1 MRSTLRAIWLLVPD
15 PFINAALQNL
25 RVLPDR
31 KHSHDPSTCAAVFH
45 TGVSIGLTTIVE
57 IPLLSRCEG
66 PTRMSVKL
74 QFPRTGIAHKVRCI
88 LLGCFAMVGL
98 SGCGLKHW
106 AHNNFKVGPEY
117 CPPVE
122 PVASQW
128 IDYTDPRVISSPAD
142 LSAWWTTF
150 NDPVLNDLV
159 HTANFQNLT
168 LREAGARIMEYRAR
182 LRFAQGTMFP
192 QSQNVGGDFLN
203 TRKSA
208 NTANV
213 QPNLN
218 YNQWDAGFNASWE
231 VDFWGRYRRGIEAAD
246 AELDAS
252 VENYDDVL
260 VLLTA
265 DVARAYTDLR
275 TFQQRLA
282 YARNNVAAQEGLLE
296 NAEDRLR
303 LGATSERGV
312 QQVRTVL
319 YETKS
324 LVPTYEA
331 GVRLANNQLCVLL
344 GSPPHDLTSELGD
357 AAIPSAAPEVV
368 IGIPADLVRRR
379 PDIRRAERELAAQSA
394 LIGLATTDLYP
405 HLGLSG
411 NIGVS
416 AQDFDQ
422 LFESRSGSGSFGP
435 YFRWDVLNYGRL
447 VSRIDIQDARFE
459 QLAWSYEQQV
469 LVAGREAEDGLITYL
484 RGQERVQN
492 LEEST
497 AAAARTLE
505 ISGDQYRQGV
515 IDETAVF
522 IITTTL
528 TRQQDQLATAQGART
543 QSLIDLY
550 RALGGGWE
558 IRLNP
563 GVRSNQISAMP
574 VNATEERI
582 APALPENED
591 KSPVIPIPEP

>member
-1 MRSTLRAIWLLVPD
+1 
-15 PFINAALQNL
+15 
-25 RVLPDR
+25 
-31 KHSHDPSTCAAVFH
+31 
-45 TGVSIGLTTIVE
+45 
-57 IPLLSRCEG
+57 
-66 PTRMSVKL
+66 MSVKL
-74 QFPRTGIAHKVRCI
+74 QFPRTGIVHQFRCVM
-88 LLGCFAMVGL
+88 LTCLAMGGL

-150 NDPVLNDLV
+150 NDPVLNNLV
-159 HTANFQNLT
+159 QTANFQNLT

-182 LRFAQGTMFP
+182 LRFAEGTMFP
-192 QSQNVGGDFLN
+192 QVQEAAGSFM
-203 TRKSA
+203 TYRTSA

-213 QPNLN
+213 LPNLKFDE
-218 YNQWDAGFNASWE
+218 WGAGVNANWE
-231 VDFWGRYRRGIEAAD
+231 IDFWGRYRRGIEAAD

-260 VLLTA
+260 VLLVA

-275 TFQQRLA
+275 TFQQRLQ
-282 YARNNVAAQEGLLE
+282 YARENV
-296 NAEDRLR
+296 DRFRRDCLKMRRTGFDSVSRQSEVYSR
-303 LGATSERGV
+303 L
-312 QQVRTVL
+312 RTVL
-319 YETKS
+319 YKTKS
-324 LVPTYEA
+324 LIPTYEA

-344 GSPPHDLTSELGD
+344 GTPPRDLTSELGE
-357 AAIPSAAPEVV
+357 AKIPLAAPEVV
-368 IGIPADLVRRR
+368 VGIPADLVRRR

-405 HLGLSG
+405 HFGLNGS
-411 NIGVS
+411 IGVT
-416 AQDFDQ
+416 AQDFDG
-422 LFESRSGSGSFGP
+422 LFDGQSGSGNFGP

-497 AAAARTLE
+497 AAAARTLR
-505 ISGDQYRQGV
+505 D
-515 IDETAVF
+515 
-522 IITTTL
+522 
-528 TRQQDQLATAQGART
+528 
-543 QSLIDLY
+543 
-550 RALGGGWE
+550 
-558 IRLNP
+558 RL
-563 GVRSNQISAMP
+563 
-574 VNATEERI
+574 
-582 APALPENED
+582 
-591 KSPVIPIPEP
+591 